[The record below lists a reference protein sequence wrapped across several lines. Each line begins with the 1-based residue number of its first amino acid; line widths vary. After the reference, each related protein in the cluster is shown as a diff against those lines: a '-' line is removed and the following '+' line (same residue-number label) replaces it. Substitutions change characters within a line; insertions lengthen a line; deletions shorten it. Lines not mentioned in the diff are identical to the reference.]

1 MQPANDIIAHN
12 YHFWAVTKFSTYRYF
27 LMAGVLSILTA
38 CGNLREGLKPSPPAS
53 KKPKAPEIEHEA
65 LGNTKS
71 PWVVTDE
78 PKTRSKKKKRVVV
91 DDNSAEKTSADL
103 ESFISEWEGTPH
115 AMGGN
120 TQKGVDCSGLVIQ
133 CYLQVYK
140 KEFIGRRAEDL
151 FSESKPIKR
160 KDLRE
165 GDLVFFKISG
175 RRIDHVGI
183 YLKDGDFVHTSSS
196 RGVMVSNL
204 SEAYWNKRFFMGG
217 RKS

>member
-1 MQPANDIIAHN
+1 
-12 YHFWAVTKFSTYRYF
+12 
-27 LMAGVLSILTA
+27 MAGVLSILTA
-38 CGNLREGLKPSPPAS
+38 CGNLREGLKPSPPAAQKS
-53 KKPKAPEIEHEA
+53 KAPQVEHEA

-78 PKTRSKKKKRVVV
+78 PKTRSRKRKSEEEETTATGHLT
-91 DDNSAEKTSADL
+91 NL
-103 ESFISEWEGTPH
+103 NSFIADWKGTPH
-115 AMGGN
+115 VMGGN

-133 CYLQVYK
+133 CYLQVYQ

-151 FSESKPIKR
+151 FGETQPVKR
-160 KDLRE
+160 KDLKE
-165 GDLVFFKISG
+165 GDLVFFKVSG

-183 YLKDGDFVHTSSS
+183 YLNDGDFFHTSSS
-196 RGVMVSNL
+196 RGVMISNL